1 MEIRL
6 TPIATVKNTRAAP
19 GDDFWGGTI
28 SEIELAE
35 GVPGE
40 ALEGIGLF
48 SHLEVIYYFNQ
59 VGEGKGDRAGEGK
72 GDRVGE
78 GKVVHARRPRGN
90 PEYPLMG
97 IFAQR
102 NKDRPNSIG
111 LATVELLEHAG
122 RVIKVRYL
130 DAIDGTPVLDIKP
143 VFREFMPKTAIRQP
157 EWVGDLMK
165 DYWK

>member
-1 MEIRL
+1 MDILLR
-6 TPIATVKNTRAAP
+6 PIATVKNTRTAP

-35 GVPGE
+35 EIPSE
-40 ALEGIGLF
+40 ALDGIADF
-48 SHLEVIYYFNQ
+48 SHLEIIYYFN
-59 VGEGKGDRAGEGK
+59 RAGDGK
-72 GDRVGE
+72 I
-78 GKVVHARRPRGN
+78 AFSRRPRGN
-90 PEYPLMG
+90 PDYQEMG

-111 LATVELLEHAG
+111 LATVELLEHTG

-130 DAIDGTPVLDIKP
+130 DALDGTPVLDIKP
-143 VFREFMPKTAIRQP
+143 VFKEFLPKGEIRQA
-157 EWVGDLMK
+157 EWVSDLLK

>member
-1 MEIRL
+1 MEIRI
-6 TPIATVKNTRAAP
+6 TPIATVKNTRTSP

-35 GVPGE
+35 GVSEE
-40 ALEGIGLF
+40 ALEGIELF
-48 SHLEVIYYFNQ
+48 SHLEIIYYFN
-59 VGEGKGDRAGEGK
+59 
-72 GDRVGE
+72 RVGQ

-111 LATVELLEHAG
+111 LTTVELLEHAG

-143 VFREFMPKTAIRQP
+143 VFREFLPKGEVRQA
-157 EWVGDLMK
+157 EWVDDLMK
-165 DYWK
+165 DYWRIDETLPG